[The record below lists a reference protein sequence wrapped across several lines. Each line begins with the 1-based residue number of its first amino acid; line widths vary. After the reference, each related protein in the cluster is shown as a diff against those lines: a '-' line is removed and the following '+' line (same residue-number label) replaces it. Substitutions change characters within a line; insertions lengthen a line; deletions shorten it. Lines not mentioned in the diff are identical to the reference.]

1 MYENTYMNAVTMK
14 KEDMDL
20 KETDLG
26 VLEFD
31 L

>member
-1 MYENTYMNAVTMK
+1 MYENTYMNAVIMK